1 MYLLGKKTI
10 LSVVR
15 ISDIFVHVEKSLY
28 LYTLKILT
36 SHRNYN
42 LESFLIAKANLTPQT
57 SFNNSWCVKIY
68 GNISLTLARFMLVLN

>member
-1 MYLLGKKTI
+1 MDRMCVVTQQVLRMYLLGKKTI

-15 ISDIFVHVEKSLY
+15 ILIFVHVEKSLY

-57 SFNNSWCVKIY
+57 SFNNS
-68 GNISLTLARFMLVLN
+68 